1 MTWSPP
7 PRAPWVDK
15 LVVNGRSLGD
25 DGASLVS
32 LHPDELLASAEAA
45 TGLHDWGDDWFLAPY
60 RSLMA
65 SLETEARLH
74 LPGRLRTRT
83 EIERILHNRLRLIDL
98 WRREP
103 DLANGPVE
111 TPVFVTGLGR
121 SGTTLLHELLSL
133 DPDVRSPRLWELMYS
148 VPQPVAAT
156 YPDDPRIAAAD
167 DEITLMDEM
176 VPSFTG
182 MHENRGFLPTEC
194 IFAFAHQFSTDMFIG
209 LWNVPSYVMHRAGGD
224 HAPEYAW
231 HRRTLATLQSRHPG
245 RWVLKAPSHLSALP
259 ALFAEYPD
267 ARVVVTHRDPL
278 RVIGSL
284 ADLMATLHWMH
295 SDHVDHQA
303 IAQLLGFGLG
313 FLMDEVT
320 AVRDSGRLPQDRIS
334 DVVYADLVAD
344 PVAVV
349 QGLYRGWGLEL
360 TDAYD
365 RRIRSYVA
373 ERHGARGAQHDYRF
387 QDTGLDLAE
396 HRARLNSYQMRF
408 GVPSEL

>member
-1 MTWSPP
+1 MTWTPP

-15 LVVNGRSLGD
+15 LAVTGRSLGD
-25 DGASLVS
+25 DGAALVP
-32 LHPDELLASAEAA
+32 LDAPTLLATAEAT
-45 TGLHDWGDDWFLAPY
+45 TGLHDWGDDWFREPFEVL
-60 RSLMA
+60 LG
-65 SLETEARLH
+65 SLEEDARLH

-83 EIERILHNRLRLIDL
+83 ELQRILQNRLRLVDL
-98 WRREP
+98 WAREP
-103 DLANGPVE
+103 SVLAGPVE
-111 TPVFVTGLGR
+111 APVFVTGLGR

-148 VPQPVAAT
+148 VPVPEAAT
-156 YPDDPRIAAAD
+156 YEDDPRVAASDA
-167 DEITLMDEM
+167 EITVMDEM
-176 VPSFTG
+176 VPAFTG

-194 IFAFAHQFSTDMFIG
+194 IFAFAHQFSTDMFTG
-209 LWNVPSYVMHRAGGD
+209 LWNVPSYVLHRAGGD

-267 ARVVVTHRDPL
+267 ARVVITHRDPL

-295 SDHVDHQA
+295 SDHVDHDG

-320 AVRDSGRLPQDRIS
+320 TVRDAGTLPEDRIS

-349 QGLYRGWGLEL
+349 RRLYASWDLEL
-360 TDAYD
+360 GPAHEERMLAY
-365 RRIRSYVA
+365 VG
-373 ERHGARGAQHDYRF
+373 ERHEGRGPTHDYRF
-387 QDTGLDLAE
+387 EDTGLDLAE
-396 HRARLNSYQMRF
+396 HRERLTPYQTRF
-408 GVPSEL
+408 GVPSEV